1 MKRHLVFLYGVI
13 SYFIFFGVFLYLPGF
28 MGNFLV
34 PKTIDSPA
42 SGSFGE
48 ALLINAGLLA
58 LFAIQHS
65 VMARKGFKDMI
76 TKIIPQAA
84 ERSTYV
90 LFSSIAVILL
100 YWLWRPM
107 GVTIWNVQNTFLEPV
122 LNGLMIAGWLIVL
135 VTTFLINHFDLFGL
149 RQVWLYWRKQEY
161 KPLGFTTP
169 GPYKVIRHP
178 LYFGWLIMFWSTPVM
193 TIAHLVFAIAT
204 TAYIFVAIIFEEKDL
219 VREHGKKYINYRR
232 SVPMIFPFGKKS
244 KTSQPA
250 FSEVE

>member
-34 PKTIDSPA
+34 PKSIDSPA
-42 SGSFGE
+42 VGPFGE

-65 VMARKGFKDMI
+65 VMARKGFKEKI

-100 YWLWRPM
+100 YWLWQPM
-107 GVTIWNVQNTFLEPV
+107 GVAIWNVQDPTLQLI
-122 LNGLMIAGWLIVL
+122 LNGLMMIGWLIVL

-149 RQVWLYWRKQEY
+149 RQVWLFWRKKEY
-161 KPLGFTTP
+161 KPLGFVTP

-178 LYFGWLIMFWSTPVM
+178 LYLGWLIMFWATPVM
-193 TIAHLVFAIAT
+193 TIAHLLFAIAT
-204 TAYIFVAIIFEEKDL
+204 TAYIFIAIVLEEKDL

-232 SVPMIFPFGKKS
+232 SVPMIFPISKKS
-244 KTSQPA
+244 KTAKPA
-250 FSEVE
+250 FGEAE

>member
-28 MGNFLV
+28 LGNFLV
-34 PKTIDSPA
+34 PKSIDSPA
-42 SGSFGE
+42 AGPFGE

-58 LFAIQHS
+58 LFAVQHS
-65 VMARKGFKDMI
+65 VMARKGFKEKI

-90 LFSSIAVILL
+90 IFSSFAVILL

-107 GVTIWNVQNTFLEPV
+107 GVAIWNVQGSILEPM
-122 LNGLMIAGWLIVL
+122 LNGLMITGGLIVL
-135 VTTFLINHFDLFGL
+135 ITTFLINHFDLFGL
-149 RQVWLYWRKQEY
+149 RQVWLYSRKKEY
-161 KPLGFTTP
+161 KPLGFVTP
-169 GPYKVIRHP
+169 GPYKVVRHP
-178 LYFGWLIMFWSTPVM
+178 LYLGWLLMFWSTPVM

-204 TAYIFVAIIFEEKDL
+204 TAYIFVAIILEEKDL

-232 SVPMIFPFGKKS
+232 SVPMIFPFRKKQKDS
-244 KTSQPA
+244 APA
-250 FSEVE
+250 YDKAA